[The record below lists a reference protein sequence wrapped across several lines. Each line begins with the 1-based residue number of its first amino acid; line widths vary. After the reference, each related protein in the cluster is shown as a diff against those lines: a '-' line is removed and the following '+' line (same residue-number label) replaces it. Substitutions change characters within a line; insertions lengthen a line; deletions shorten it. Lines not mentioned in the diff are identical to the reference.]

1 MTTPDECELE
11 AAGSAKVEMPFFS
24 ICSPKAV
31 GFLTDVSTRYMLKAL
46 SSLGIAR
53 PDWNSDVVSAA
64 DCATLPSIAAGRQT
78 GIITIIYQTV
88 MLAQRRTAGGA
99 FIC

>member
-1 MTTPDECELE
+1 MTATDECELE
-11 AAGSAKVEMPFFS
+11 AAGSAKVELPFFR
-24 ICSPKAV
+24 ICSPKAA
-31 GFLTDVSTRYMLKAL
+31 GFLADLLTRYMLKAL

-53 PDWNSDVVSAA
+53 PDWNSDIVSAT
-64 DCATLPSIAAGRQT
+64 DCVTLPSIAAGRKT
-78 GIITIIYQTV
+78 GIITIIYQPV